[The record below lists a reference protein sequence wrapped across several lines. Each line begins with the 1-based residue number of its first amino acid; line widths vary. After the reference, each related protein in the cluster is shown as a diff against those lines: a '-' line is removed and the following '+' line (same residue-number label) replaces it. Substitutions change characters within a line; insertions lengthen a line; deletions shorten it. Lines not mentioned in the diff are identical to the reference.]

1 MTTFNLRL
9 HEGGGTRKQQV
20 EDRVRELVIGAKP
33 TPLPKLHIRSYTD
46 ENQEVSK
53 VDVDFSPENK
63 SPSGGSTR
71 GIMRGAR

>member
-9 HEGGGTRKQQV
+9 HGGGGTRKQQV

-33 TPLPKLHIRSYTD
+33 TPLPKLHIRSNAD
-46 ENQEVSK
+46 KDQEVVK
-53 VDVDFSPENK
+53 VDVDFAPENK
-63 SPSGGSTR
+63 TPSGGSTR